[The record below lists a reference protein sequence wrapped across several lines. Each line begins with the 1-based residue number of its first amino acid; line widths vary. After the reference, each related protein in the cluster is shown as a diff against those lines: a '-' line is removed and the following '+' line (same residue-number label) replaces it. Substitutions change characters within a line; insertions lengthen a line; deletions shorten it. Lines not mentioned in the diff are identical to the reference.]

1 MLAHEYES
9 KTEEECRQM
18 EELAAK
24 AERGERLDVV
34 PGSVRHM
41 DPNREVDKD
50 QFFRDLHTEF
60 DQMRLR
66 RAEAT
71 QVARKTWKI
80 RVPKDLDDKASQ
92 LAEQEGTNKSAIIRK
107 AVAWYLQNTDK
118 QPTAA

>member
-1 MLAHEYES
+1 MNAHEYEP
-9 KTEEECRQM
+9 KTEKERRRM
-18 EELAAK
+18 DELAAK

-34 PGSVRHM
+34 PGSVRH
-41 DPNREVDKD
+41 KD
-50 QFFRDLHTEF
+50 QFFRDLQTEF

-92 LAEQEGTNKSAIIRK
+92 LAKQEGTNKSAIIRK
-107 AVAWYLQNTDK
+107 AVAWYLQNKDK